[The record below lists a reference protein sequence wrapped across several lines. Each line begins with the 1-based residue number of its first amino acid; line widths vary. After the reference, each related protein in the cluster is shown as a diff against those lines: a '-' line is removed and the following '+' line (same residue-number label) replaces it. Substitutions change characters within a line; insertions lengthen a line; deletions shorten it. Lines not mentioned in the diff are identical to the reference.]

1 MTLNAWPERID
12 DPDQVPA
19 SAPYRWPVL
28 AWAMEAVFEGP
39 GEYDAPTVL
48 VWPVLVDGIYTGGH
62 QEAILY
68 PNGHVE
74 VVENTSYDSEQ
85 QWLQAV
91 CRESLRP

>member
-1 MTLNAWPERID
+1 
-12 DPDQVPA
+12 
-19 SAPYRWPVL
+19 
-28 AWAMEAVFEGP
+28 MEAVFEGP

-68 PNGHVE
+68 PNGRVE

-91 CRESLRP
+91 WPGVVKAVAEANARIAEFENKKRERVA